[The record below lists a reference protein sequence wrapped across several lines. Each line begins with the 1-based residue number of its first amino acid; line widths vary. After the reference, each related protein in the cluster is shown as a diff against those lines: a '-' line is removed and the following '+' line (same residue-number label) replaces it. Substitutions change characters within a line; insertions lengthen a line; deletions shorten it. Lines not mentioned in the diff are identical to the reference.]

1 MLSGGKI
8 AIDVGASTPLVLGAS
23 SIYMGTAAPRLS
35 GGAMVRRFA
44 SGERSRA
51 AFDLT
56 DECRCLHMAGSD
68 SRRAHL
74 GARAHIG
81 LCTLVLRSMHRMPT
95 GKLHIVPLGGL
106 GEFGMNCMAVRW
118 GDDIIVIDGGL
129 MFPEAELLGVDIV
142 VPDISYLTENRQR
155 VKGIIL
161 THGHEDHIGALPWI
175 LSELNVPV
183 WGTEF
188 TLAYVEDKLEE
199 HGLLDDADLREIRA
213 GESFKIGPFTIKPI
227 QVTHSLVDCV
237 ALAVHTP
244 LGVIIHTGDF
254 KVDPTPTDNRLFDL
268 HAFAEYG
275 KAGVLALFQDST
287 NVERKGYTPSERAV
301 RRKFDEVFA
310 HTKRRLFIS
319 CFSSS
324 IHRIKLA
331 VEMAWQHGR
340 KVAFAG
346 RSMNNSAEIA
356 EDLGYIEIPEGL
368 LIHPGE
374 MKNFPPEKVCVLI
387 SGTQGEPMSALSRAA
402 VDNHKHAKIEKGD
415 TVMLSSRI
423 IPGNE
428 KAIYRMIDHLFRREA
443 HVIYDD
449 GSSPPVHVSG
459 HASQE
464 ELKLIINLVKP
475 KYFIPIHGEYRQ
487 LKLHAEMAAAM
498 KGSVGN
504 VILIESGDV
513 LEIDEL
519 GARKAG
525 RVNVGRVCIDSG
537 SRTDVVEDLIVK
549 DRRHL
554 SEDGIVLPIIAINKL
569 TGKVETTPEIVTRG
583 FSPGEDGFVDGARQ
597 VVMQTLDSSSAE
609 EKADYG
615 VIKEKIRAD
624 LKRYVSKQ
632 TQKRPLIMPVILEI

>member
-1 MLSGGKI
+1 
-8 AIDVGASTPLVLGAS
+8 
-23 SIYMGTAAPRLS
+23 
-35 GGAMVRRFA
+35 
-44 SGERSRA
+44 
-51 AFDLT
+51 
-56 DECRCLHMAGSD
+56 
-68 SRRAHL
+68 
-74 GARAHIG
+74 
-81 LCTLVLRSMHRMPT
+81 MPT

-106 GEFGMNCMAVRW
+106 GEFGMNCMAIRW
-118 GDDIIVIDGGL
+118 GDDIIVVDAGL

-142 VPDISYLTENRQR
+142 VPDISYLIENRQR
-155 VKGIIL
+155 VRAIIL

-199 HGLLDDADLREIRA
+199 HGLLESADLREIRA
-213 GESFKIGPFTIKPI
+213 GERFKAGPFTIHPI
-227 QVTHSLVDCV
+227 HVTHSLVDCV
-237 ALAVHTP
+237 SLAIHTP
-244 LGVIIHTGDF
+244 LGVLIHTGDF
-254 KVDPTPTDNRLFDL
+254 KVDPTPTDNKMFDL

-275 KAGVLALFQDST
+275 KEGVLALFQDST
-287 NVERKGYTPSERAV
+287 NVERKGYTASERAV

-310 HTKRRLFIS
+310 RTERRLFIS

-331 VEMAWQHGR
+331 LELAWEHGR
-340 KVAFAG
+340 KVAFIG
-346 RSMNNSAEIA
+346 RSMTSSSEIA

-374 MKNFPPEKVCVLI
+374 MRNYPPEKVCVMI

-415 TVMLSSRI
+415 TVVLSSRI

-428 KAIYRMIDHLFRREA
+428 KAIYRMIDHLFRRQA
-443 HVIYDD
+443 HVIYED
-449 GSSPPVHVSG
+449 GSSPPIHVSG
-459 HASQE
+459 HGSQE

-487 LKLHAEMAAAM
+487 LKLHAEMAGAM
-498 KGSVGN
+498 HSSVGN
-504 VILIESGDV
+504 VMLIESGDI
-513 LEIDEL
+513 LELDEL

-537 SRTDVVEDLIVK
+537 SRTDVVEDLIIK

-569 TGKVETTPEIVTRG
+569 SGRVESSLEIVTRG
-583 FSPGEDGFVDGARQ
+583 FAPGEDGFVDGARQ
-597 VVMQTLDSSSAE
+597 LVMQTLELSSAE

-624 LKRYVSKQ
+624 LKRYISKQ

>member
-1 MLSGGKI
+1 
-8 AIDVGASTPLVLGAS
+8 
-23 SIYMGTAAPRLS
+23 
-35 GGAMVRRFA
+35 
-44 SGERSRA
+44 
-51 AFDLT
+51 
-56 DECRCLHMAGSD
+56 
-68 SRRAHL
+68 
-74 GARAHIG
+74 
-81 LCTLVLRSMHRMPT
+81 MPS
-95 GKLHIVPLGGL
+95 GKLQIIPLGGL
-106 GEFGMNCMAVRW
+106 GEFGMNCMALRW
-118 GDDIIVIDGGL
+118 GDDILVIDAGL

-142 VPDISYLTENRQR
+142 VPDISYLAENRDKVR
-155 VKGIIL
+155 GIVL

-188 TLAYVEDKLEE
+188 TLAYVEDKLDE

-213 GESFKIGPFTIKPI
+213 GERFKVGAFTVHPI

-244 LGVIIHTGDF
+244 LGVVLHTGDF
-254 KVDPTPTDNRLFDL
+254 KVDPTPTDNKLFDL

-275 KAGVLALFQDST
+275 KEGVLALLHDST

-310 HTKRRLFIS
+310 QTERRLFIS

-331 VEMAWQHGR
+331 VEMAYEHGR
-340 KVAFAG
+340 KIAFIG
-346 RSMNNSAEIA
+346 RSMNSSAEIA
-356 EDLGYIEIPEGL
+356 EDLGYIEIPQGL

-374 MKNFPPEKVCVLI
+374 MKNYAPEKVCVLI

-415 TVMLSSRI
+415 TVVLSSRI

-443 HVIYDD
+443 HVIYED

-475 KYFIPIHGEYRQ
+475 RYFIPVHGEYRQ
-487 LKLHAEMAAAM
+487 LKLHAEMAGAM
-498 KGSVGN
+498 RGSVGQ
-504 VILIESGDV
+504 VILIESGDI
-513 LEIDEL
+513 LEFDEL
-519 GARKAG
+519 GARKVG

-537 SRTDVVEDLIVK
+537 SRTDVVEDLIIK
-549 DRRHL
+549 DRRHI

-569 TGKVETTPEIVTRG
+569 TGEVETAPEIVTRG
-583 FSPGEDGFVDGARQ
+583 FNIGENGLVEGAKQ
-597 VVMQTLDSSSAE
+597 IVMQTLDLSSDE

-624 LKRYVSKQ
+624 LKRYISKQ

>member
-1 MLSGGKI
+1 
-8 AIDVGASTPLVLGAS
+8 
-23 SIYMGTAAPRLS
+23 
-35 GGAMVRRFA
+35 
-44 SGERSRA
+44 
-51 AFDLT
+51 
-56 DECRCLHMAGSD
+56 
-68 SRRAHL
+68 
-74 GARAHIG
+74 
-81 LCTLVLRSMHRMPT
+81 MPT
-95 GKLHIVPLGGL
+95 GKLQVVPLGGL

-118 GDDIIVIDGGL
+118 GEDIIVIDAGL
-129 MFPEAELLGVDIV
+129 MFPESELLGVDIV
-142 VPDISYLTENRQR
+142 VPDISYLTENRHR
-155 VKGIIL
+155 VRAIIL

-175 LSELNVPV
+175 LSELKVPV

-199 HGLLDDADLREIRA
+199 HELLNDSDLREIRA
-213 GESFKIGPFTIKPI
+213 GERFRVGAFTIHPI

-237 ALAVHTP
+237 ALAIHTP
-244 LGVIIHTGDF
+244 LGVIVHTGDF
-254 KVDPTPTDNRLFDL
+254 KVDPTPTDNKLFDL

-275 KAGVLALFQDST
+275 KEGVLALFQDST

-310 HTKRRLFIS
+310 RTQRRLFIS

-331 VEMAWQHGR
+331 VELAHEHGR
-340 KVAFAG
+340 KVAFIG
-346 RSMNNSAEIA
+346 RSMTSSAEIA
-356 EDLGYIEIPEGL
+356 ADLGYMDIPDGL

-374 MKNFPPEKVCVLI
+374 MKNFAPEKVCVMI

-402 VDNHKHAKIEKGD
+402 VNNHKHAKIEKGD
-415 TVMLSSRI
+415 TVVLSSRI

-428 KAIYRMIDHLFRREA
+428 KTIYRMVDHLFRREA
-443 HVIYDD
+443 HVIYED
-449 GSSPPVHVSG
+449 GSSPPIHVSG

-475 KYFIPIHGEYRQ
+475 RYFVPVHGEYRQ

-498 KGSVGN
+498 HGAVGN
-504 VILIESGDV
+504 VMLIESGDV
-513 LEIDEL
+513 LEFDEL
-519 GARKAG
+519 GARKAS

-537 SRTDVVEDLIVK
+537 SRTDVVEDLIIK

-569 TGKVETTPEIVTRG
+569 SGRVETSPEIVTRG
-583 FSPGEDGFVDGARQ
+583 FAPGEDGFMDGARQ
-597 VVMQTLDSSSAE
+597 IVMQTLDVSSEE

-624 LKRYVSKQ
+624 LKRYISKQ

>member
-1 MLSGGKI
+1 VRDKSCYACYLSDQKLKI
-8 AIDVGASTPLVLGAS
+8 I
-23 SIYMGTAAPRLS
+23 
-35 GGAMVRRFA
+35 
-44 SGERSRA
+44 
-51 AFDLT
+51 
-56 DECRCLHMAGSD
+56 
-68 SRRAHL
+68 
-74 GARAHIG
+74 
-81 LCTLVLRSMHRMPT
+81 
-95 GKLHIVPLGGL
+95 PLGGL
-106 GEFGMNCMAVRW
+106 GEFGMNCMAIRW

-142 VPDISYLTENRQR
+142 VPDISYLIENRLR

-161 THGHEDHIGALPWI
+161 THGHEDHIGGLPWI

-213 GESFKIGPFTIKPI
+213 GESFQIGPFTISPI

-275 KAGVLALFQDST
+275 KTGVLALFQDST

-513 LEIDEL
+513 LEFDEL
-519 GARKAG
+519 SARKAG

-583 FSPGEDGFVDGARQ
+583 FSPGEDGFVGGARQ
-597 VVMQTLDSSSAE
+597 IVMQTLDSSSAE

>member
-1 MLSGGKI
+1 M
-8 AIDVGASTPLVLGAS
+8 
-23 SIYMGTAAPRLS
+23 
-35 GGAMVRRFA
+35 
-44 SGERSRA
+44 
-51 AFDLT
+51 
-56 DECRCLHMAGSD
+56 
-68 SRRAHL
+68 
-74 GARAHIG
+74 
-81 LCTLVLRSMHRMPT
+81 
-95 GKLHIVPLGGL
+95 PLGGL
-106 GEFGMNCMAVRW
+106 GEFGMNCMALRW
-118 GDDIIVIDGGL
+118 GDDIIVIDAGL

-155 VKGIIL
+155 VRAIVL

-199 HGLLDDADLREIRA
+199 HGLLDNADLREIRP
-213 GESFKIGPFTIKPI
+213 GERFKIGPFTIHPI
-227 QVTHSLVDCV
+227 PVTHSLVDCV
-237 ALAVHTP
+237 ALAIHTP
-244 LGVIIHTGDF
+244 LGVILHTGDF

-268 HAFAEYG
+268 HSFAEYG
-275 KAGVLALFQDST
+275 KDGVLALFQDST

-301 RRKFDEVFA
+301 RRKFDEVFGR
-310 HTKRRLFIS
+310 TERRLFIS

-331 VEMAWQHGR
+331 VELAWEHGR
-340 KVAFAG
+340 KVAFVG
-346 RSMNNSAEIA
+346 RSMIASAEIA
-356 EDLGYIEIPEGL
+356 EDLGYVEIPDGL

-387 SGTQGEPMSALSRAA
+387 SGTQGEPMSAMSRAA

-415 TVMLSSRI
+415 TVVLSSRI

-428 KAIYRMIDHLFRREA
+428 KAIYRMVDHLFRREA
-443 HVIYDD
+443 HVIYED

-487 LKLHAEMAAAM
+487 LKLHAELAAAM
-498 KGSVGN
+498 HGSVGS
-504 VILIESGDV
+504 VMLIESGDI
-513 LEIDEL
+513 LEFDEL
-519 GARKAG
+519 GARIAG
-525 RVNVGRVCIDSG
+525 RINVGRICIDSG
-537 SRTDVVEDLIVK
+537 SRTDVVEDLVIK

-569 TGKVETTPEIVTRG
+569 SGRVETPPEIVTRG
-583 FSPGEDGFVDGARQ
+583 FEPGEDGFIEGARQ
-597 VVMQTLDSSSAE
+597 LVMQTLEVSSEE

-624 LKRYVSKQ
+624 LKRYISKQ
-632 TQKRPLIMPVILEI
+632 MQKRPLIMPVILEI

>member
-1 MLSGGKI
+1 
-8 AIDVGASTPLVLGAS
+8 
-23 SIYMGTAAPRLS
+23 
-35 GGAMVRRFA
+35 
-44 SGERSRA
+44 
-51 AFDLT
+51 
-56 DECRCLHMAGSD
+56 
-68 SRRAHL
+68 
-74 GARAHIG
+74 
-81 LCTLVLRSMHRMPT
+81 MPS

-118 GDDIIVIDGGL
+118 EDDIIVIDAGL
-129 MFPEAELLGVDIV
+129 MFPESELLGVDIV
-142 VPDISYLTENRQR
+142 VPDITYLIENRDKVR
-155 VKGIIL
+155 AIIL
-161 THGHEDHIGALPWI
+161 THGHEDHIGGLPWI
-175 LSELNVPV
+175 LTELNLPV
-183 WGTEF
+183 YGTEF
-188 TLAYVEDKLEE
+188 TLAYVEDRLEE
-199 HGLLDDADLREIRA
+199 HALLENAKLHII
-213 GESFKIGPFTIKPI
+213 ESGKRFSIGPFTINPI
-227 QVTHSLVDCV
+227 RVTHSLVDCV
-237 ALAVHTP
+237 ALAIHTP

-254 KVDPTPTDNRLFDL
+254 KVDPTPTDDHLFDL

-275 KAGVLALFQDST
+275 KQGVLALFQDST

-310 HTKRRLFIS
+310 HTQRRLFIS

-324 IHRIKLA
+324 IHRIRLA
-331 VEMAWQHGR
+331 VELAHQHGR
-340 KVAFAG
+340 KVAFIG

-356 EDLGYIEIPEGL
+356 EDLGYLEIPEGL
-368 LIHPGE
+368 VINPGE
-374 MKNFPPEKVCVLI
+374 MKNFPPEKVCVMI

-415 TVMLSSRI
+415 TVVLSSRI

-428 KAIYRMIDHLFRREA
+428 KTIYRMIDHLFRREA

-449 GSSPPVHVSG
+449 GSSPPIHVSG

-475 KYFIPIHGEYRQ
+475 KYFVPIHGEYRQ
-487 LKLHAEMAAAM
+487 LKLHAELARTMHGA
-498 KGSVGN
+498 VGK
-504 VILIESGDV
+504 VMLIESGDV
-513 LEIDEL
+513 LEFDQL

-537 SRTDVVEDLIVK
+537 SRTDVVEDLVIR

-554 SEDGIVLPIIAINKL
+554 SEDGIVLPIIAIHKL
-569 TGKVETTPEIVTRG
+569 TGRLEISPEIVTRG
-583 FSPGEDGFVDGARQ
+583 FTGGEDGFMEEVRQ
-597 VVMQTLDSSSAE
+597 VVMQTLELSNDE

-624 LKRYVSKQ
+624 LKRYISKQ

>member
-1 MLSGGKI
+1 
-8 AIDVGASTPLVLGAS
+8 
-23 SIYMGTAAPRLS
+23 
-35 GGAMVRRFA
+35 
-44 SGERSRA
+44 
-51 AFDLT
+51 
-56 DECRCLHMAGSD
+56 
-68 SRRAHL
+68 
-74 GARAHIG
+74 
-81 LCTLVLRSMHRMPT
+81 MPT
-95 GKLHIVPLGGL
+95 GKLHVVPLGGL

-118 GDDIIVIDGGL
+118 GDDIVVIDAGL

-142 VPDISYLTENRQR
+142 VPDISYLTETRQR
-155 VKGIIL
+155 VRGIIL

-188 TLAYVEDKLEE
+188 TLAYVEDKLDE
-199 HGLLDDADLREIRA
+199 HGLLDNADLREIRA
-213 GESFKIGPFTIKPI
+213 NERFNAGVFTIHPI

-244 LGVIIHTGDF
+244 LGVVIHTGDF
-254 KVDPTPTDNRLFDL
+254 KVDPTPTDNKLFDL
-268 HAFAEYG
+268 HGFAEYG
-275 KAGVLALFQDST
+275 KEGVLLLLQDST
-287 NVERKGYTPSERAV
+287 NVERKGYTPSERSV
-301 RRKFDEVFA
+301 RRKFDEVFS
-310 HTKRRLFIS
+310 HTQRRLFIS

-331 VEMAWQHGR
+331 VDEAREHGR
-340 KVAFAG
+340 KVCFIG
-346 RSMNNSAEIA
+346 RSMVNSSEIA
-356 EDLGYIEIPEGL
+356 EDLGYIQIPEGL
-368 LIHPGE
+368 LVQPGE
-374 MKNFPPEKVCVLI
+374 MKNYAPEKVCVLI

-415 TVMLSSRI
+415 TVVLSSRI

-428 KAIYRMIDHLFRREA
+428 KTIYRMIDHLFRREA
-443 HVIYDD
+443 HVIYED

-487 LKLHAEMAAAM
+487 LKLHAELAQSMH
-498 KGSVGN
+498 GSVGN
-504 VILIESGDV
+504 VMLIESGDV
-513 LEIDEL
+513 LEFDEL

-537 SRTDVVEDLIVK
+537 SSTDVVEDLVIK

-569 TGKVETTPEIVTRG
+569 SGRVETSPEIVTRG
-583 FSPGEDGFVDGARQ
+583 FSPGEDGFMDGARQ
-597 VVMQTLDSSSAE
+597 IVMETLEQSSAE

-624 LKRYVSKQ
+624 LKRYISKQ
-632 TQKRPLIMPVILEI
+632 TQRRPLIMPVILEI

>member
-1 MLSGGKI
+1 
-8 AIDVGASTPLVLGAS
+8 
-23 SIYMGTAAPRLS
+23 
-35 GGAMVRRFA
+35 
-44 SGERSRA
+44 
-51 AFDLT
+51 
-56 DECRCLHMAGSD
+56 
-68 SRRAHL
+68 
-74 GARAHIG
+74 
-81 LCTLVLRSMHRMPT
+81 
-95 GKLHIVPLGGL
+95 VPLGGL

-118 GDDIIVIDGGL
+118 GDNIIVVDAGL

-142 VPDISYLTENRQR
+142 VPDISYLIENRQYVR
-155 VKGIIL
+155 AIVL

-183 WGTEF
+183 FGTEF
-188 TLAYVEDKLEE
+188 TLAYVEDKLDE
-199 HGLLDDADLREIRA
+199 HGLLENADLREIKA
-213 GESFKIGPFTIKPI
+213 GERFKIGPFTVHPI

-237 ALAVHTP
+237 SLAIHTP
-244 LGVIIHTGDF
+244 LGVILHTGDF
-254 KVDPTPTDNRLFDL
+254 KVDPTPTDNKLFDL

-275 KAGVLALFQDST
+275 KEGVLALLQDST

-310 HTKRRLFIS
+310 RTEQRLFIS

-331 VEMAWQHGR
+331 VELAWEHDR
-340 KVAFAG
+340 KVVFIG
-346 RSMNNSAEIA
+346 RSMVSSAEIA
-356 EDLGYIEIPEGL
+356 EDLGYVEIPNGL
-368 LIHPGE
+368 LVHPGE
-374 MKNFPPEKVCVLI
+374 MKNFARQKLCILI

-402 VDNHKHAKIEKGD
+402 VDNHKHARIEKGD
-415 TVMLSSRI
+415 TVVLSSRI

-443 HVIYDD
+443 HVIYED
-449 GSSPPVHVSG
+449 GTSPPVHVSG

-487 LKLHAEMAAAM
+487 LKLHAELAAAM
-498 KGSVGN
+498 RGSVGS
-504 VILIESGDV
+504 VILIESGDI
-513 LEIDEL
+513 LEFDEL

-537 SRTDVVEDLIVK
+537 SRTDVVEDLVIK

-569 TGKVETTPEIVTRG
+569 SGRVETSPEIVTRG
-583 FSPGEDGFVDGARQ
+583 FEPGEDGFIEGARQ
-597 VVMQTLDSSSAE
+597 LVMQTLEVSSQE

-624 LKRYVSKQ
+624 LKRYISKQ
-632 TQKRPLIMPVILEI
+632 TQKRPLIMPVILEV

>member
-1 MLSGGKI
+1 
-8 AIDVGASTPLVLGAS
+8 
-23 SIYMGTAAPRLS
+23 
-35 GGAMVRRFA
+35 
-44 SGERSRA
+44 
-51 AFDLT
+51 
-56 DECRCLHMAGSD
+56 
-68 SRRAHL
+68 
-74 GARAHIG
+74 
-81 LCTLVLRSMHRMPT
+81 MPT
-95 GKLHIVPLGGL
+95 GNLQIVPLGGL

-118 GDDIIVIDGGL
+118 GEDIIVIDAGL
-129 MFPEAELLGVDIV
+129 MFPESELLGVDIV

-155 VKGIIL
+155 IRAIIL

-199 HGLLDDADLREIRA
+199 HELLDAADLREIRA
-213 GESFKIGPFTIKPI
+213 GERFRVGPFTVHPI

-237 ALAVHTP
+237 ALAIHTP
-244 LGVIIHTGDF
+244 LGVLIHTGDF

-275 KAGVLALFQDST
+275 KEGVLALFQDST

-301 RRKFDEVFA
+301 RRKFEEVFR
-310 HTKRRLFIS
+310 HTRRRLFIS

-331 VEMAWQHGR
+331 VELAYENGR
-340 KVAFAG
+340 KVAFIG
-346 RSMNNSAEIA
+346 RSMTSSAEIA
-356 EDLGYIEIPEGL
+356 EDLGYIEIPDGV

-374 MKNFPPEKVCVLI
+374 IKNYAPEKTCVLI

-428 KAIYRMIDHLFRREA
+428 KTIYRMIDHLFRREA
-443 HVIYDD
+443 YVVYAD

-475 KYFIPIHGEYRQ
+475 KYFIPVHGEYRQ
-487 LKLHAEMAAAM
+487 LKLHAEMAASMRGA
-498 KGSVGN
+498 VGN
-504 VILIESGDV
+504 VMLIESGDI
-513 LEIDEL
+513 LEFDEL

-537 SRTDVVEDLIVK
+537 SRTDVVEDLVIK

-569 TGKVETTPEIVTRG
+569 TGRVETSPEIVTRG
-583 FSPGEDGFVDGARQ
+583 FAAGENGFMDGARQ
-597 VVMQTLDSSSAE
+597 TVMQTLDLSSDE

-624 LKRYVSKQ
+624 LKRFISKQ
-632 TQKRPLIMPVILEI
+632 TQRRPLIMPVILEI